1 MPKTTRHR
9 LLPGLRPRLFA
20 LPRLALAWAAALLCG
35 LLASGLA
42 APARAQSLISDD
54 EIEELLK
61 DYARPILRA
70 AGLDKG
76 DIQMRIVNDRSFN
89 AFVLDGRNVFIH
101 TGTLMQA
108 DTPNQVI
115 GVIAHEVGHIDG
127 AHMAALRSDLAR
139 AQTQMLL
146 AKLLGIAV
154 AITAKS
160 GEAVFAGD
168 ELIVRGILARRRN
181 QESAAD
187 QAGVRFLNSTQQSA
201 RGMLETFEKLGMENR
216 AYGVNPYLLS
226 HPTERSRVAQ
236 LREMVERSPNLNT
249 KDPPELQLR
258 HDLVRA
264 KLRGFTVPPQ
274 DVQRLYPV
282 TDASL
287 PARYGRAIANNC
299 SGNCARN
306 IGDIEALLKDKPTNP
321 YFWELKG
328 HVLAREG
335 KHKDAAPAFRK
346 ALQLRGNKSQLV
358 KMELARTLVEMNE
371 PAQLDEAI
379 KLLEVALDTREPDVA
394 GYETL
399 ARAYAS
405 KGRGPEAEVAMAQA
419 HLAGGNCKQA
429 LIFATRAQRSLKVG
443 DRAWI
448 RADDILKTTT
458 RKECES

>member
-1 MPKTTRHR
+1 MPKTSRHR
-9 LLPGLRPRLFA
+9 LFPRL
-20 LPRLALAWAAALLCG
+20 LPPRLAAVAALACSLAAA
-35 LLASGLA
+35 APITPA
-42 APARAQSLISDD
+42 AAQSVIADD

-139 AQTQMLL
+139 AQMQMLL

-154 AITAKS
+154 AITAKA
-160 GEAVFAGD
+160 GEAVVAGD
-168 ELIVRGILARRRN
+168 ELIIRGVLARRRS

-187 QAGVRFLNSTQQSA
+187 QAGLRFLNATQQSG
-201 RGMLETFEKLGMENR
+201 RGMLETFEKLGVENR

-226 HPTERSRVAQ
+226 HPTERTRVAQ
-236 LREMVERSPNLNT
+236 LREMVERGQYFNT
-249 KDPPELQLR
+249 KDSPELQQR

-264 KLRGFTVPPQ
+264 KLRGFTMPPQ
-274 DVQRLYPV
+274 DVQRLYPASD
-282 TDASL
+282 TSL
-287 PARYGRAIANNC
+287 PARYARAISVNC

-306 IGDIEALLKDKPTNP
+306 VGEIDGLIKDKPANP

-328 HVLAREG
+328 HVLAHEG
-335 KHKDAAPAFRK
+335 KHRDAVPALRK
-346 ALQLRGNKSQLV
+346 TLQLRGNRSQLV
-358 KMELARTLVEMNE
+358 RMELARSLVEMND
-371 PAQLDEAI
+371 PTQLDEAI
-379 KLLEVALDTREPDVA
+379 KLLEVALDTREADVT
-394 GYETL
+394 GYQTL
-399 ARAYAS
+399 ARAYAA
-405 KGRGPEAEVAMAQA
+405 KGRVPEADVAMAQA
-419 HLAGGNCKQA
+419 NLAGGDCKQA
-429 LIFATRAQRSLKVG
+429 LIFAKRAQRSLKVG

-448 RADDILKTTT
+448 KADDILKTMT
-458 RKECES
+458 RKECDS